1 MSPLFSII
9 IPTYNRAKL
18 LKVAIQSVIDQTYED
33 WELIVVDDGSTD
45 ETKNIVKGI
54 KDSRIKYV
62 YQENKKLSAARNTGV
77 KNSVGK
83 YICFLDDDDYYL
95 GNHLEAFNNYL
106 SQNNFPLIILRTAFS
121 LKKSTGIFKDSFY
134 DEKVH
139 GNPLNWAVFNFCGAY
154 TLCIPIHFF
163 DDDLFI
169 SGTEPWEDTHFI
181 LRILAKHPFTQLPLY
196 TYIYVQHE
204 IMGSRTMFTKKDTL
218 KIAEQNVES
227 MRNLFK
233 HYGNLISPFL
243 PKYTQAYIISKK
255 YSSHAIVAILFEN
268 YKVAL
273 ELFKRALK
281 EDPKFYQWK
290 NYLKFLIYYPTK
302 RITGF
307 PKIKE

>member
-1 MSPLFSII
+1 MNPLFSII

-18 LKVAIQSVIDQTYED
+18 LEIAIQSVIDQTYED
-33 WELIVVDDGSTD
+33 WELILVDDGSTD
-45 ETKNIVKGI
+45 ETKNIIKGI
-54 KDSRIKYV
+54 KDPRIKYV
-62 YQENKKLSAARNTGV
+62 YQENKKQSAARNTGV

-95 GNHLEAFNNYL
+95 ENHLEVFYNYL
-106 SQNNFPLIILRTAFS
+106 SQHNFPLIILRSAFS
-121 LKKSTGIFKDSFY
+121 LKKSIGFFKGPFY

-139 GNPLNWAVFNFCGAY
+139 ENPLNWAVFSFCGAV
-154 TLCIPIHFF
+154 TLCIPIQFF
-163 DDDLFI
+163 DDELFI

-181 LRILAKHPFTQLPLY
+181 LRILAKHPFSQLPTY
-196 TYIYVQHE
+196 TYTYVQHE
-204 IMGSRTMFTKKDTL
+204 IMGSRTMFSKKDTL

-227 MRNLFK
+227 MRHLFRN
-233 HYGNLISPFL
+233 YGNLVNPFL
-243 PKYTQAYIISKK
+243 PKYTQAYIASKK
-255 YSSHAIVAILFEN
+255 YSDHALTAIFFEN

-290 NYLKFLIYYPTK
+290 NYLKFLIYYPIK
-302 RITGF
+302 RIIGF